1 MLDGQLIRF
10 VTARRHPPYGHRTG
24 LFQIAYAMRREEVLD
39 GTVQEELR
47 ALLRWFEEN
56 LARPERFTRS
66 RYPRAQNTA
75 VCWIRA
81 GAHEHLRR
89 LRQLAALLEAIDIPI
104 AELRTGRPGYVV
116 YRDAAQVVALPFADT
131 PR

>member
-1 MLDGQLIRF
+1 
-10 VTARRHPPYGHRTG
+10 
-24 LFQIAYAMRREEVLD
+24 LFQVTYAMSRDEVI
-39 GTVQEELR
+39 GGAAQEELR
-47 ALLRWFEEN
+47 MLLRCLGDN

-75 VCWIRA
+75 VRWIRA
-81 GAHEHLRR
+81 GAQEHVKR
-89 LRQLAALLEAIDIPI
+89 LRHLAALLETAGI
-104 AELRTGRPGYVV
+104 AVEELRTVRPGYVV

>member
-1 MLDGQLIRF
+1 MLDGRLIRF

-24 LFQIAYAMRREEVLD
+24 LFQVAYAMRREEVLD
-39 GTVQEELR
+39 GATQEELR
-47 ALLRWFEEN
+47 GLLQWFGDH

-81 GAHEHLRR
+81 EAQEHIRR
-89 LRQLAALLEAIDIPI
+89 LRRLAALLEAAGIPVE
-104 AELRTGRPGYVV
+104 ELRTGRPGYVV